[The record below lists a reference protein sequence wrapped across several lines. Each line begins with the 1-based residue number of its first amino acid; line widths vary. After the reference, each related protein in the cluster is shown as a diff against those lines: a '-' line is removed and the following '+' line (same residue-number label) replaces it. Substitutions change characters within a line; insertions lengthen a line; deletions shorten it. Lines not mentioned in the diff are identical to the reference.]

1 MKNLLLT
8 ITLLSIYSFA
18 IADKGNSPMIID
30 VRTTAEWSTGHLDN
44 AKHIEWQDIG
54 DQVSALTTNKDE
66 TIYVYCHTGN
76 RSGKAKSILDQLGYS
91 NVINAG
97 GMDDAQAAINTHEGL

>member
-1 MKNLLLT
+1 
-8 ITLLSIYSFA
+8 
-18 IADKGNSPMIID
+18 MIID

-54 DQVSALTTNKDE
+54 DQISALTTNKDE

-91 NVINAG
+91 KVINAG
-97 GMDDAQAAINTHEGL
+97 GMDDAQAAINTQEGL